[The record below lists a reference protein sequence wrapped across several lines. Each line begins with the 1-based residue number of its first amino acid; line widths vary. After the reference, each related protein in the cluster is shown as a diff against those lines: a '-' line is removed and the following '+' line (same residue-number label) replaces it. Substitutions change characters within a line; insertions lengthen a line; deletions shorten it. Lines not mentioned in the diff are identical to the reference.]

1 MALVRPLPA
10 LPALLACAAL
20 LAACGEGEREPTARG
35 ERPADRPP
43 ATTPAPQDEVQDAA
57 SAPEAADAA
66 AEPRRRPPVRAS
78 GGPRVSTLARGL
90 RVPWE
95 IAFLPDG
102 RALITE
108 RGGTVRLLDEDGVRD
123 RPLRR
128 VPVQA
133 VGEGGLLGLAVDPDF
148 AENRLVYAY
157 RTTASGNEVLRL
169 RFAGGV
175 LRPQRVV
182 LRGIRAAPIHDGGR
196 LRFGPDGRLYV
207 TTGDAADP
215 GLAQADGRNGKVLRL
230 TAAQARGRGGAP
242 ETFTTGHRN
251 VQGLAWQPGSGRLFA
266 SEHGPSG
273 FDEVNLLRRGG
284 NYGWPEV
291 QGPEHGSFR
300 APVALYPRSIAPSGA
315 TFVTRG
321 GSSWTGD
328 LLVSGLRGEQLR
340 RLSFDGARVTRDEAL
355 LAGRFGRLRSVVEGP
370 DGALY
375 VLTNNTDGRGAP
387 RAGDDRLLRIVPPR
401 RQG

>member
-1 MALVRPLPA
+1 MPLVPRVRPA
-10 LPALLACAAL
+10 LAPLACAVL
-20 LAACGEGEREPTARG
+20 LAACDDGDRTAGAG
-35 ERPADRPP
+35 ERPPDRPP
-43 ATTPAPQDEVQDAA
+43 ATTPQPQPEVQDAA
-57 SAPEAADAA
+57 PAPEVADAA
-66 AEPRRRPPVRAS
+66 REPQRRAPVRAA
-78 GGPRVSTLARGL
+78 GGPRVTTLARGL

-108 RGGTVRLLDEDGVRD
+108 RGGTIRLLDDEGVRD
-123 RPLRR
+123 RPLRT
-128 VPVQA
+128 VPVRA
-133 VGEGGLLGLAVDPDF
+133 VGEGGLLGLAVDPGF
-148 AENRLVYAY
+148 ARNRLVYVY
-157 RTTASGNEVLRL
+157 RTTASGNEVVRM
-169 RFAGGV
+169 RFADGV

-215 GLAQADGRNGKVLRL
+215 PLAQAEGRNGKVLRL
-230 TAAQARGRGGAP
+230 SARQARGAGGTP
-242 ETFTTGHRN
+242 EVFSTGHRN

-273 FDEVNLLRRGG
+273 FDEINLLRRGG

-291 QGPEHGSFR
+291 QGAEHGRFR
-300 APVALYPRSIAPSGA
+300 APVALYARSIAPSGA
-315 TFVTRG
+315 TFVVRG

-355 LAGRFGRLRSVVEGP
+355 FAGRFGRLRSVVEGP

-375 VLTNNTDGRGAP
+375 VLTGNTDGRGVV
-387 RAGDDRLLRIVPPR
+387 REGDDRLLRIVPPR
-401 RQG
+401 R

>member
-1 MALVRPLPA
+1 VAAVRSAL
-10 LPALLACAAL
+10 ALLAAAAL
-20 LAACGEGEREPTARG
+20 LAGCGGDGDASAGP
-35 ERPADRPP
+35 PPDRPP
-43 ATTPAPQDEVQDAA
+43 ATTPGPAPSVQDAA
-57 SAPEAADAA
+57 DPSAQAAQR
-66 AEPRRRPPVRAS
+66 EQRRRERPVRAS

-128 VPVQA
+128 IPVQA

-157 RTTASGNEVLRL
+157 RTTAEGNEVLRL
-169 RFAGGV
+169 RFARGA

-182 LRGIRAAPIHDGGR
+182 LRGIRAAAIHDGGR
-196 LRFGPDGRLYV
+196 LRFGPDERLYV
-207 TTGDAADP
+207 TTGDAAEP
-215 GLAQADGRNGKVLRL
+215 ALAQADGRNGKVLRL
-230 TAAQARGRGGAP
+230 TPRQYRGAGGTP
-242 ETFTTGHRN
+242 EVFTTGHRN
-251 VQGLAWQPGSGRLFA
+251 VQGLAWQPGSGRLLA
-266 SEHGPSG
+266 SEHGPDG
-273 FDEVNLLRRGG
+273 DDEINVLRRGA

-291 QGPEHGSFR
+291 RGERHGAFR
-300 APVALYPRSIAPSGA
+300 APIAVYAQSIAPSGA

-321 GSSWTGD
+321 ASAWTGD
-328 LLVSGLRGEQLR
+328 LLVSALRGEQLR
-340 RLSFDGARVTRDEAL
+340 RLSLDGTRVTRDVPL
-355 LAGRFGRLRSVVEGP
+355 FQGRFGRLRSVVEGP

-375 VLTNNTDGRGAP
+375 VLTNNTDGRGSP
-387 RAGDDRLLRIVPPR
+387 REGDDRLLRVVPSR
-401 RQG
+401 R